1 MRITPSNQ
9 NVYKSITRRME
20 KRNIRKITPS
30 AKTQFDA
37 SVQVHVGQGSTN
49 RSGAEAS
56 KGSESLDKVKK
67 RSPGRTDVLC
77 GRGGGINNH
86 VGNIAFR
93 ELVNTEKYDYNLA
106 RDKMEKGVIAERVIG
121 WVKEIGGRFLSKE
134 NGMWIEIDHQRELAK
149 TAQALREGA
158 PRIRAKAAKRTLK
171 KKKKEAP
178 KRSTYS
184 SSIYKPFS
192 FRSGLKRGFNS
203 SSATS
208 FRSSNPS
215 SSSSEEHP
223 MIRGYRDGS
232 RGKTLI
238 PAQKKVKV
246 EIEQEHPMIR
256 GSPNGTRGKVF
267 IHPDHARHPTPPLPE
282 PTYEYRE
289 RNTPPPPPQEYEYRG
304 QHTPPLPQG
313 QYDFELSEQTPDY
326 STTSQMYN
334 APYQDSKPPHFV
346 SEQDSNVPS
355 YFSGNVQVDTF
366 STQSAAQ
373 SIRPEACHSTATYRN
388 PQEAAE
394 DIVKPDILC
403 SRMNSFALSEPENFP
418 IPVINPVDINMSKPT
433 MNFERIHSLVLSE
446 FSGIEFHGDEEFCD
460 PFDSD
465 ENAKATQSNTNT
477 GTDVTG
483 AANSHNSANIV
494 EESSKS
500 TFIVGPLSEPVFS
513 GVPPVP
519 DAWNTSSSNSNGN
532 EDVSKS
538 NKVLRYKSSESS
550 SSKLPPFGIFTS
562 SPMTSNRRNIRD
574 VVSRNE
580 HKNGNDNENDNN
592 SSSSNITSVHLK
604 SMKSF
609 YSELSDIK
617 DVDNYKNEE
626 ESQDFHEGLKI
637 IYDAVTP
644 GLDEDENVSTHLI
657 PSELL
662 RPSSNSN
669 HLLGF

>member
-1 MRITPSNQ
+1 LRHFKFFIFIKTFHSEMRITPSTESKYI
-9 NVYKSITRRME
+9 YKTIASKMD

-30 AKTQFDA
+30 AKTQLDA
-37 SVQVHVGQGSTN
+37 SVQGHVGQGSTN

-121 WVKEIGGRFLSKE
+121 WVKERGGSFLSKE
-134 NGMWIEIDHQRELAK
+134 NGMWVEIDHQRELAK

-178 KRSTYS
+178 KKSKYS

-246 EIEQEHPMIR
+246 EIEPEHPMIR

-267 IHPDHARHPTPPLPE
+267 IHPDHARHPTPPLPVPE

-289 RNTPPPPPQEYEYRG
+289 RNTPPPPPPQEYEYRG
-304 QHTPPLPQG
+304 QLTPPLPQG
-313 QYDFELSEQTPDY
+313 QYHFELSEQTPDY

-346 SEQDSNVPS
+346 SEQNTNVPS
-355 YFSGNVQVDTF
+355 FFSGDVQVDTF
-366 STQSAAQ
+366 STQSAAP
-373 SIRPEACHSTATYRN
+373 SIRPEACHPAAANRN

-394 DIVKPDILC
+394 DIIKPDILC
-403 SRMNSFALSEPENFP
+403 SRMNSFALSESDNFP
-418 IPVINPVDINMSKPT
+418 LPVINPVDINMSKPT
-433 MNFERIHSLVLSE
+433 MNLRRIHSLALSE
-446 FSGIEFHGDEEFCD
+446 FSGIEFHGDEDFCD

-477 GTDVTG
+477 HVTG
-483 AANSHNSANIV
+483 AANSHNSANIA

-500 TFIVGPLSEPVFS
+500 TFKVGPLSEPVFS

-532 EDVSKS
+532 EDVSKL

-562 SPMTSNRRNIRD
+562 SPMTSSRRNNRD
-574 VVSRNE
+574 VVSSNE
-580 HKNGNDNENDNN
+580 HKNGNDNENDNNGNSN

-604 SMKSF
+604 SMNQ
-609 YSELSDIK
+609 
-617 DVDNYKNEE
+617 V
-626 ESQDFHEGLKI
+626 
-637 IYDAVTP
+637 
-644 GLDEDENVSTHLI
+644 
-657 PSELL
+657 LL
-662 RPSSNSN
+662 
-669 HLLGF
+669 L